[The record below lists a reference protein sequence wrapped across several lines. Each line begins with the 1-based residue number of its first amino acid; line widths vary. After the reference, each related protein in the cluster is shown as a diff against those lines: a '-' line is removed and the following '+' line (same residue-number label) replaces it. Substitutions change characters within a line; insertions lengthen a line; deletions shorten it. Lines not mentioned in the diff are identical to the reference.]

1 MNCKLFIINNIIRS
15 LLILDNYIYSKISK
29 FSVKFENGL
38 HPKHRLT
45 KYHQFFLNNVS
56 CSDLVL
62 DIGCGNG
69 YNTHKISE
77 KVLSVTGIDIDIEN
91 IVLARKR
98 FFGGN
103 IEYIQGDA
111 TNYMFDKKFNVIIL
125 SNVLEH
131 INDRISFLKKIKQ
144 LGNKFLIR
152 VPMLNRD
159 WLVLY
164 KKEFKIEYRLDKT
177 HYIEYTIEDLTAE
190 LEKAGLKINN
200 YSIQFGEIWAVVNY
214 QISTNK

>member
-1 MNCKLFIINNIIRS
+1 MNCKLFIINNIIRI
-15 LLILDNYIYSKISK
+15 LLILDNYIHSKISK

-45 KYHQFFLNNVS
+45 KYHQFFLDNVS
-56 CSDLVL
+56 RNDLVL

-77 KVLSVTGIDIDIEN
+77 KALSVVGIDIDKEN
-91 IVLARKR
+91 IILARKR
-98 FFGGN
+98 FFRSN

-111 TNYMFDKKFNVIIL
+111 TEYLFDKKFNVIIL

-144 LGNKFLIR
+144 LSNKFLIR
-152 VPMLNRD
+152 VPIMNRD

-177 HYIEYTIEDLTAE
+177 HYIEYTIEDLTTE
-190 LEKAGLKINN
+190 IKKAGLKINN
-200 YSIQFGEIWAVVNY
+200 YSVQFGEIWAVVNC
-214 QISTNK
+214 QLKH